1 MSTTRSHSGSM
12 LPSYFDAK
20 YREDIDPWQFRTS
33 AYERDKFKAT
43 IDAFARSHYQSAL
56 EVGCAIGVLS
66 ALIAARCDR
75 LVAVDGSSTAIDEA
89 SLQQLPNV
97 RFLKAF
103 LPDEF
108 PHGMF
113 DLIVLSE
120 VLYYF
125 SELDLNALAE
135 RCLASLQPTAE
146 LILCHWLG
154 ETDYPLTGRQASDLF
169 AQALA
174 RRRPERTILHDGIYR
189 LERLTFAAPRADGA
203 K

>member
-1 MSTTRSHSGSM
+1 MSTTRSNSGSL

-43 IDAFARSHYQSAL
+43 LDAFARPHYQSVL

-66 ALIAARCDR
+66 ALIATRCDR
-75 LVAVDGSSTAIDEA
+75 LVALDGSSTAIDEA
-89 SLQQLPNV
+89 SRMQLPNV
-97 RFLKAF
+97 RFSTAF

-108 PHGMF
+108 PDGMF

-125 SELDLNALAE
+125 SEQDLNTLADK
-135 RCLASLQPTAE
+135 CLSSLQPTGE
-146 LILCHWLG
+146 IILCHWLG
-154 ETDYPLTGRQASDLF
+154 QTDYPLKGRQASDLF

-174 RRRPERTILHDGIYR
+174 TRRPGRTILHDGIYR
-189 LERLTFAAPRADGA
+189 LERLTFATSDADGA

>member
-1 MSTTRSHSGSM
+1 MIPTRSHSGSL

-33 AYERDKFKAT
+33 TYERDKFKAT
-43 IDAFARSHYQSAL
+43 LDAFARPHYQSVL

-66 ALIAARCDR
+66 TLIATRCER

-89 SLQQLPNV
+89 SLQQLPNL
-97 RFLKAF
+97 RFSKAF

-108 PHGMF
+108 PDEMF

-125 SELDLNALAE
+125 SALDLKTLAE
-135 RCLASLQPTAE
+135 KCLSSLQPTAE
-146 LILCHWLG
+146 VILCHWLG
-154 ETDYPLTGRQASDLF
+154 ETNYPLAGRQASDLF

-174 RRRPERTILHDGIYR
+174 RRRPERTILH
-189 LERLTFAAPRADGA
+189 
-203 K
+203 

>member
-1 MSTTRSHSGSM
+1 MSTRSDSGSL
-12 LPSYFDAK
+12 LPCYFDEK

-43 IDAFARSHYQSAL
+43 LDAFARPRYQSVL

-66 ALIAARCDR
+66 SLIATRCDR
-75 LVAVDGSSTAIDEA
+75 LVAVDGSSIAIDEA
-89 SLQQLPNV
+89 SLQQFPNV
-97 RFLKAF
+97 RFSTAF

-108 PHGMF
+108 PDGIF

-125 SELDLNALAE
+125 SELDLNILAGK
-135 RCLASLQPTAE
+135 CLSSLQPASE
-146 LILCHWLG
+146 IILCHWLG
-154 ETDYPLTGRQASDLF
+154 ETDYPLTGRRASDLF

-174 RRRPERTILHDGIYR
+174 RRGPERTILREGIYR
-189 LERLTFAAPRADGA
+189 LERLKFAPSDADGA